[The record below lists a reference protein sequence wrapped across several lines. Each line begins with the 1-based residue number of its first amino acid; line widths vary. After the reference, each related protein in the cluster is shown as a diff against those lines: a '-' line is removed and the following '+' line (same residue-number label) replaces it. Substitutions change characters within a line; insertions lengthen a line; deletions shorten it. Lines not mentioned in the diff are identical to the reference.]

1 MNLAHQIPDPNR
13 YVGMQ
18 RGRAEAS
25 LGEVHFSQVL
35 TDFTVAAFQK
45 KENFVANRT
54 PFVPVDKTTGKFYV
68 YNDGDLNSPQ
78 MEKRQSLTRAP
89 TGGFKR
95 TLQNYTTELR
105 SLAYKIDRRIALQFD
120 KPMSFDKDAE
130 KFLSTQAAIEREI
143 DFIAKIWNP
152 TPWTTKLT
160 GVASSGSVDATHIL
174 RWNKAGSSPIKDI
187 RNWREIVQVL
197 TGEAANVLYI
207 GKDVWDILIDHEEIQ
222 ARVQS
227 NGNGDGARKPMTR
240 RALCDL
246 LELDAIEVSE
256 AVINDAPEGAAKNMR
271 RLLKN
276 GLLLAHME
284 LDGLNEMSFTA
295 FSRFAYKGENGGAA
309 DGILMKYNEDE
320 DINALVYEVNSDY
333 SFEIVAPDAG
343 LFVDKLLTD

>member
-1 MNLAHQIPDPNR
+1 MRVIHQVPDTTR

-18 RGRAEAS
+18 RGRAETA
-25 LGEVHFSQVL
+25 LADIHFSQPL

-54 PFVPVDKTTGKFYV
+54 PFVAVDKTTGKFYV

-78 MEKRQSLTRAP
+78 MEKRQSLSTAA

-95 TLQNYTTELR
+95 SLKSYETELR
-105 SLAYKIDRRIALQFD
+105 SLAYKVDRRVALQFD

-130 KFLSTQAAIEREI
+130 KFLSTQAAIEREL
-143 DFIAKIWNP
+143 DFVNKIWNS

-160 GVASSGSVDATHIL
+160 GVATSGEVDTTHIL
-174 RWNKAGSSPIKDI
+174 RWKKAGSSPIKDI
-187 RNWREIVQVL
+187 RNWRETIQIL
-197 TGEAANVLYI
+197 TGERANVMYI
-207 GKDVWDILIDHEEIQ
+207 GKDVWDVLIDHEEIQ

-240 RALCDL
+240 RAVCEL
-246 LELDAIEVSE
+246 LELDEIEVSE
-256 AVINDAPEGAAKNMR
+256 AVINMAQEGAAKDMR
-271 RLLKN
+271 RILKN

-284 LDGLNEMSFTA
+284 MEQLDEMSMTA
-295 FSRFAYKGENGGAA
+295 FSRFAYKGESGNGV
-309 DGILMKYNEDE
+309 DGILMKYREDP
-320 DINALVYEVNSDY
+320 DINALVYEVDSDY

-343 LFVDKLLTD
+343 LFVDKILTD